1 MEAIILDIA
10 RRLSAGETVG
20 ADELARIIR
29 AHNEGIADV
38 SRHASKKKLLPF
50 YLRAGKADA
59 DVWRKRGID
68 DATEAKLLALLQ
80 VKPRR
85 TASGVATITVI
96 TKPHTCKNA
105 CIYCPNDIRMPKSYL
120 SDEPACQRAERAYF
134 DPYLQVASRLKALTE
149 MGHPT
154 DKIELIV
161 LGGTWSDYPLDYQ
174 YWFMAGLFRALNDLG
189 DDEASAE
196 VRDPAARPCAE
207 SAVSAQRRE
216 RIDRYLRAG
225 LSRERDELRD
235 QTRDVQARIDA
246 GELSYN
252 QAFAEQY
259 GEQSPWARIAP
270 WQRAGASDL
279 AAEHARNR
287 TARHRVVGLVVET
300 RPDLIT
306 PRTLMQLRSFGCTKV
321 QIGIQSL
328 DEDILRANQRAIGLD
343 QLTRAFDL
351 LRLFGFKT
359 HTHFMVNLYG
369 SDPAHDM
376 ADYERFVTDE
386 RFRPDEVKL
395 YPCVLVAGT
404 RLAALYEAGA
414 WQPYDEQTLIDVL
427 AHDVAVTPPYTRIS
441 RMIRDI
447 SAKDIV
453 AGSKKTNM
461 RQMVDGKLAREGT
474 RVSEI
479 RTREIN
485 DAAAG
490 AETLTLSD
498 VAYETNATTEHFLQ
512 WTTREG
518 LIAGFLRLSLPR
530 ASAWEIYEGLPTNP
544 DEAMIRE
551 VHVYGKAAKLHA
563 SGEGAQH
570 HGLGKA
576 LIARACE
583 IAREAGY
590 ARINVIS
597 AVGTREYYE
606 RLGFGECGLYQ
617 QRDLG

>member
-10 RRLSAGETVG
+10 NRLKANETID
-20 ADELARIIR
+20 ANELARIIR
-29 AHNEGIADV
+29 AHNEGIVDV
-38 SRHASKKKLLPF
+38 SRHIAKKKLLPF
-50 YLRAGKADA
+50 YLHAQIIDPAF
-59 DVWRKRGID
+59 WSNRGID
-68 DATEAKLLALLQ
+68 DETETKLLSLLQ

-96 TKPHTCKNA
+96 TKPHTCSSA

-134 DPYLQVASRLKALTE
+134 DPYLQVVSRMKALTE

-174 YWFMAGLFRALNDLG
+174 YWFMTGLFRALNDMSDTALSEDAVYAQVNMLTERYRQAG
-189 DDEASAE
+189 ISRDRSELAE
-196 VRDPAARPCAE
+196 
-207 SAVSAQRRE
+207 
-216 RIDRYLRAG
+216 
-225 LSRERDELRD
+225 
-235 QTRDVQARIDA
+235 QTRSMQARIDA
-246 GELSYN
+246 GELTYN

-259 GEQSPWARIAP
+259 DSKSPWSRIAS
-270 WQRAGASDL
+270 WQKADSSDL
-279 AAEHARNR
+279 AAEHERNHS
-287 TARHRVVGLVVET
+287 AGKRVVGLVVET

-306 PRTLMQLRSFGCTKV
+306 PTTLTQLRSFGCTKV

-328 DEDILRANQRAIGLD
+328 DESILRANHRAIDLE

-369 SDPAHDM
+369 SNPEHDK
-376 ADYERFVTDE
+376 ADYERFVTDA
-386 RFRPDEVKL
+386 RFLPDEVKL
-395 YPCVLVAGT
+395 YPCVLVKGT
-404 RLAALYEAGA
+404 PLASLYESGA
-414 WQPYDEQTLIDVL
+414 WQPYDEETLIDVL
-427 AHDVAVTPPYTRIS
+427 AHDVTITPPYTRIS

-453 AGSKKTNM
+453 AGSKKTNL
-461 RQMVDGKLAREGT
+461 RQLVDGKLSNENAD
-474 RVSEI
+474 VSEI

-485 DAAAG
+485 DAKTV
-490 AETLTLSD
+490 AETLDLDD
-498 VAYETNATTEHFLQ
+498 VVYETHATTEHFLQ
-512 WTTREG
+512 WVTPEG
-518 LIAGFLRLSLPR
+518 LIAGFLRLSLPHPD
-530 ASAWEIYEGLPTNP
+530 AWDIYDGLPTLP

-551 VHVYGKAAKLHA
+551 VHVYGKAAKLHTL
-563 SGEGAQH
+563 GKGAQH

-583 IAREAGY
+583 IAQKAGY
-590 ARINVIS
+590 GRINVIS
-597 AVGTREYYE
+597 AIGTYEYYS
-606 RLGFGECGLYQ
+606 RLGFRDSGLYQ
-617 QRDLG
+617 QKGLD